1 MRSSPQLLSCYPKRW
16 ARFRKGKSA
25 AFGGGIVV
33 STRSLALL
41 GVLCCAA
48 PVHAHALGA
57 RLRIDKDRVRLE
69 AFYDDD
75 TPAHDAS
82 VVVLDGQEKAIAKGK
97 TDAKG
102 LWSFSRPPPGKYQV
116 IVDAGDGHRAVKTL
130 IIPAAS
136 GQESER
142 TENGSSP
149 DANPSTQGDDRR
161 EFTRFPW
168 LK

>member
-25 AFGGGIVV
+25 AFGGGIVF
-33 STRSLALL
+33 STRSLVFL

-75 TPAHDAS
+75 TPADSAL
-82 VVVLDGQEKAIAKGK
+82 VLVLDAKKETVARGK

-102 LWSFSRPPPGKYQV
+102 LCSFPRPRPGDYQV
-116 IVDAGDGHRAVKTL
+116 IVDA
-130 IIPAAS
+130 
-136 GQESER
+136 
-142 TENGSSP
+142 
-149 DANPSTQGDDRR
+149 
-161 EFTRFPW
+161 
-168 LK
+168 